1 MDLVSVLMSTY
12 KEPVS
17 WIEKSVES
25 ILSQTYTNIEYV
37 IVIDD
42 PTNKEVVDF
51 LNRKEES
58 DSRIVLVKN
67 EKNIGLVDSLNKGL
81 EYCSGSY
88 IARMDADDISMQN
101 RIEKQMELAKKECA
115 DIVGANTQTFF
126 KEKISKEKII
136 YSSAWACRRVL
147 RWISCCPHPTWLVK
161 KEIYARLNGYRSI
174 MACEDYDFLIR
185 ASIAGAK
192 IINCP
197 EPLLL
202 YRDNLDS
209 ISHTNNYHQ
218 LATAE
223 FLAKGYRNRHVL
235 SLEEINGFLN
245 SQHYENKIMSL
256 KLYDQ
261 EHKKN
266 IQRGISL
273 MIRNKYIAIV
283 KYCDYAIG
291 KLRRK

>member
-101 RIEKQMELAKKECA
+101 RIEKRMELAKKECA

-136 YSSAWACRRVL
+136 YSSA
-147 RWISCCPHPTWLVK
+147 
-161 KEIYARLNGYRSI
+161 SI
-174 MACEDYDFLIR
+174 
-185 ASIAGAK
+185 K
-192 IINCP
+192 
-197 EPLLL
+197 
-202 YRDNLDS
+202 
-209 ISHTNNYHQ
+209 
-218 LATAE
+218 
-223 FLAKGYRNRHVL
+223 RN
-235 SLEEINGFLN
+235 
-245 SQHYENKIMSL
+245 
-256 KLYDQ
+256 
-261 EHKKN
+261 
-266 IQRGISL
+266 
-273 MIRNKYIAIV
+273 
-283 KYCDYAIG
+283 
-291 KLRRK
+291 